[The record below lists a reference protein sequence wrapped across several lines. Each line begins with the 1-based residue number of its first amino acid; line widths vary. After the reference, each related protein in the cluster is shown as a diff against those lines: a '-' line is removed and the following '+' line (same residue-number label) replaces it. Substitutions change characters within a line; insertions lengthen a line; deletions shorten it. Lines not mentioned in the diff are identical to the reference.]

1 MFWCK
6 ADYELE
12 YFVNVED
19 AALLHVA
26 AGVLPQVRSQRI
38 FAFGGKFCWDWILAI
53 MRKIEPGRKLPAD
66 FSGGEDQTEIV
77 PRAKA
82 EELLRE
88 MGRPGWTNLEDT
100 IAQNVE

>member
-1 MFWCK
+1 
-6 ADYELE
+6 
-12 YFVNVED
+12 
-19 AALLHVA
+19 
-26 AGVLPQVRSQRI
+26 LPQVRSQRI

-53 MRKIEPGRKLPAD
+53 MRKIEPGRKLPTD
-66 FSGGEDQTEIV
+66 FSGGEDQMEIV